1 MKYSTL
7 ILTLLM
13 FCITGRSQVASGR
26 EDRAYWISILSQVS
40 DPLLNNMSKGEL
52 RKNMPVETVSGA
64 ANPSNARTTHL
75 EALGRLLVGIAPWLE
90 LGPDETSEG
99 QLREKYIQLM
109 LKSIEYGFDP
119 ESPDYLNFTVTR
131 QPLVDAAFFCQGV
144 LRAPV
149 QVWSRLSP
157 VVRQNVLNALQQ
169 IRNIKPVESNW
180 LLFSAMVEAALLELT
195 GECNMY
201 PIEYAVMRFKEWY
214 KGDAWYGDGVKL
226 RIKSEI
232 WKSWAKIL
240 IGRRFR

>member
-109 LKSIEYGFDP
+109 LKLPACFFLTRLYSY
-119 ESPDYLNFTVTR
+119 YLITDLLLVTI
-131 QPLVDAAFFCQGV
+131 
-144 LRAPV
+144 
-149 QVWSRLSP
+149 RLSSMLYPP
-157 VVRQNVLNALQQ
+157 VLKQPASDR
-169 IRNIKPVESNW
+169 
-180 LLFSAMVEAALLELT
+180 
-195 GECNMY
+195 
-201 PIEYAVMRFKEWY
+201 
-214 KGDAWYGDGVKL
+214 
-226 RIKSEI
+226 
-232 WKSWAKIL
+232 
-240 IGRRFR
+240 